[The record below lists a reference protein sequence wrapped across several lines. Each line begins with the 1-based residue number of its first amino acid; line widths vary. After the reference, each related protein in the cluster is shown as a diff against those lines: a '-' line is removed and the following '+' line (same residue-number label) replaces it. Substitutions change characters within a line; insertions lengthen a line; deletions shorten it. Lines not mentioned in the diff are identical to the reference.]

1 MACEDSKTGDLKKMK
16 RWLLLI
22 LIVAAAL
29 ALVVVPVLLIQ
40 PFKPQTER
48 SLAVGYALK
57 SWAPWATVTLAAL
70 ALFIVA
76 RAWRGSRWW
85 SKAFMVLL
93 FVPVA
98 ASVWASRQNVYEVM
112 FKPLESPAYVSP
124 AEVNYIGDE
133 DMVLAVER
141 NGERA
146 AYPVRLMAYHH
157 IVADTVGGVPIAAT
171 Y

>member
-1 MACEDSKTGDLKKMK
+1 MK
-16 RWLLLI
+16 RWLLLL
-22 LIVAAAL
+22 LIIAAAL
-29 ALVVVPVLLIQ
+29 ALVVAPVVLIQ

-57 SWAPWATVTLAAL
+57 SWGPWATVAL
-70 ALFIVA
+70 LLVALFLVA

-85 SKAFMVLL
+85 AKAAMVLL
-93 FVPVA
+93 LAPVA
-98 ASVWASRQNVYEVM
+98 LSVWASRQNVYEVM
-112 FKPLESPAYVSP
+112 FNPLERPAYESAGEASHVG
-124 AEVNYIGDE
+124 ED

-141 NGERA
+141 GGERV